1 MVERL
6 GLDPVEPRQPVCGVL
21 RVREDL
27 PRLPEARAVRFGDQL
42 APARVLG
49 RGGEVALG
57 RAEAVVRLAELVDQ
71 PDDLVLVPHEVGG
84 ELHRD
89 HEIHALPVRLRH
101 VEKPPRER
109 GCQDLGARVPLERKA
124 HEFGLVSKGGDLA
137 HEALRVTLRA
147 AGRERH
153 LRRADEDARH
163 PFPYFTPVTA

>member
-1 MVERL
+1 MVEGL
-6 GLDPVEPRQPVCGVL
+6 GLDSVEPREPVGGVL

-27 PRLPEARAVRFGDQL
+27 PRLSESRAVRLGDQL

-71 PDDLVLVPHEVGG
+71 PDDLVLVPHEIGR

-89 HEIHALPVRLRH
+89 HEIDALSVRLRH

-109 GCQDLGARVPLERKA
+109 GRQDLRARVPLERKT
-124 HEFGLVSKGGDLA
+124 HELGLVPEGRELA
-137 HEALRVTLRA
+137 HEAFRVALRA

-153 LRRADEDARH
+153 LRGADEDARH
-163 PFPYFTPVTA
+163 LSLYFTPVTA